1 MRVIDWSKP
10 LSDED
15 REWLAQAGI
24 PGTRERIADNDA
36 LFGNESDEDDD
47 TQDDEEGGRN
57 YESYTVAELKAIGAK
72 REPAVSFDGAKT
84 KADVI
89 AALVEWDED
98 EENGEHEE
106 DD

>member
-24 PGTRERIADNDA
+24 PGMRERIADNDA
-36 LFGNESDEDDD
+36 LFGNEPEDDD
-47 TQDDEEGGRN
+47 TEDDEEDEPD
-57 YESYTVAELKAIGAK
+57 YESKTVAELKAIGAS
-72 REPAVSFDGAKT
+72 RDPVVSFDGAKN

-89 AALVEWDED
+89 AALEAWDEEYGD
-98 EENGEHEE
+98 
-106 DD
+106 